1 MFIAIQKILYHLSY
15 KNNIYL
21 YKLQKISLLL
31 VTFAVD
37 TKNDYICSM
46 KNQTTYSYQVATQ
59 NVDFTLRATIES
71 LGNYIL
77 NTAGIDAQGKGFGV
91 DALAPQNLTW
101 VLSKFV
107 IEIDSRFYYFDN
119 DDYGA
124 IIFNLSNEDTKVFK
138 AGVLVDYEIAI
149 KLNTDNLDNFAA
161 LGGKD
166 SIIIEPQHPIE
177 VRDSLYSHL
186 EEN

>member
-1 MFIAIQKILYHLSY
+1 MSIYATLHTHPTCHHTHEVIYITRGASAELVYPLYD
-15 KNNIYL
+15 KVFRFEDIE
-21 YKLQKISLLL
+21 QI
-31 VTFAVD
+31 TF
-37 TKNDYICSM
+37 TFK
-46 KNQTTYSYQVATQ
+46 
-59 NVDFTLRATIES
+59 
-71 LGNYIL
+71 
-77 NTAGIDAQGKGFGV
+77 QGKTIFGV
-91 DALAPQNLTW
+91 PMFKTLKDAND
-101 VLSKFV
+101 KDV
-107 IEIDSRFYYFDN
+107 IEIDSRFYHFDN

-124 IIFNLSNEDTKVFK
+124 IIFNLSNEDTKAFK

-149 KLNTDNLDNFAA
+149 KLNTDNLDSFAA